1 METNIG
7 WRFVSKVNQSLWSI
21 DEMIL
26 ANIFD
31 CSSKSDVGHCPV
43 VAVERWSRIGRR
55 TSNYRHLRFRGEVER
70 LLQRLPGLLK

>member
-7 WRFVSKVNQSLWSI
+7 WRFVSKVNETLWSI

-43 VAVERWSRIGRR
+43 VAVERWSKLGRR
-55 TSNYRHLRFRGEVER
+55 TSNYYHLKSLGRFER
-70 LLQRLPGLLK
+70 LLQRLPDL